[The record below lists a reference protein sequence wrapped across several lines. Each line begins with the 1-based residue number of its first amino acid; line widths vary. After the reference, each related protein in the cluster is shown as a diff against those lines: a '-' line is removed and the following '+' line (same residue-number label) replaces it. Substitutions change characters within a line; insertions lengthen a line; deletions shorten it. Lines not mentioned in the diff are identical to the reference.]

1 MHCAVLHGGNGLMKF
16 LSLDS
21 PLMKF
26 LSRMT
31 DILWLN
37 ILTILFF
44 LPPGIVAYFFFK
56 TVVAQ
61 GESFIPSTGTQF
73 LLYALILVASMPIG
87 AAFTALHYVCLKMVR
102 NEEGYIT
109 KDFFKSFKLNFKQA
123 TIIWTVAMLIG
134 ALLIFNFTYIHLME
148 HSTVFFAASAAAAI
162 FLYFI
167 ILYVFPILS
176 HFVNTVKGT
185 VKNAFFMSILA
196 LPKTILMVI
205 VTLIPVAIIY
215 FIERFE
221 AMMWLMPLTYLFWFS
236 LPAYACAK
244 LYDKTFKRFEPEAA
258 QASDDMAWTVSATET
273 ESEGEGEHTEET
285 SDENVAAD
293 SGEEPKAN

>member
-1 MHCAVLHGGNGLMKF
+1 MGGLIVLKQMSVIAILVGIGIWLQKRDVLNDK
-16 LSLDS
+16 ST
-21 PLMKF
+21 PF
-26 LSRMT
+26 LSRIVV
-31 DILWLN
+31 DICNPALIVSSIVSGN
-37 ILTILFF
+37 ISVTHEDF
-44 LPPGIVAYFFFK
+44 LKGVWISAAVYFFFIIL
-56 TVVAQ
+56 
-61 GESFIPSTGTQF
+61 G
-73 LLYALILVASMPIG
+73 YALPHIIRIPKDERKFYSLMSIYGNVGFLGIPVAKAILPE
-87 AAFTALHYVCLKMVR
+87 
-102 NEEGYIT
+102 N
-109 KDFFKSFKLNFKQA
+109 
-123 TIIWTVAMLIG
+123 AMLYVIICNVFYC
-134 ALLIFNFTYIHLME
+134 LLFYTHG
-148 HSTVFFAASAAAAI
+148 
-162 FLYFI
+162 I
-167 ILYVFPILS
+167 ITLS
-176 HFVNTVKGT
+176 SGREKMDLKKLISPGVI
-185 VKNAFFMSILA
+185 MSILA

-285 SDENVAAD
+285 SDENVVAD